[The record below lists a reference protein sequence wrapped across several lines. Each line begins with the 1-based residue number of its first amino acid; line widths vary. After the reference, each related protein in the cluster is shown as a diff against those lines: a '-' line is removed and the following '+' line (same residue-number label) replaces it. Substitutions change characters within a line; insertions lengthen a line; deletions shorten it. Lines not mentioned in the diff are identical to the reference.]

1 MRQRGGLQNSD
12 SSSERAAPLVEKVA
26 GKDGLSDY
34 LGVFVFSLL
43 LLLSNVPVYAV
54 ARFTQTVKQIRGGK
68 ETVFLTK
75 LTIAACHFMWLIT
88 IQLCWWVRV
97 ELISDEPGRMKTNTG
112 RPKVIVANHQSFM
125 DTVLLTSYLPLG
137 RAVDVKMYVA
147 STLCKTPGLGTI
159 VLAAGHIEV
168 PFQASKTTDTNM
180 SVDKNVLE
188 ERMKVFSKH
197 IEGGGTG
204 SWYPEGRLNRE
215 DHQKVGMFRAGGF
228 AIAEEADVEM
238 WGLAFVGVNT
248 CWPSRSSMG
257 GRPCHIKMRLFLI
270 CESTHIHL
278 RENGVSRNQVGDS
291 GEKARTFLADSTRVL
306 VQEHCDQMREKFSA
320 ETGRM
325 ID

>member
-1 MRQRGGLQNSD
+1 
-12 SSSERAAPLVEKVA
+12 
-26 GKDGLSDY
+26 
-34 LGVFVFSLL
+34 
-43 LLLSNVPVYAV
+43 
-54 ARFTQTVKQIRGGK
+54 
-68 ETVFLTK
+68 
-75 LTIAACHFMWLIT
+75 
-88 IQLCWWVRV
+88 
-97 ELISDEPGRMKTNTG
+97 MKTNTG

-188 ERMKVFSKH
+188 ERMQVFSKH

-215 DHQKVGMFRAGGF
+215 DHKKVGMFRAGGF
-228 AIAEEADVEM
+228 AIAEEADVQL
-238 WGLAFVGVNT
+238 WGMAFVGVNS
-248 CWPSRSSMG
+248 CWPSRASVG
-257 GRPCHIKMRLFLI
+257 GRPSHIKMRLFLI
-270 CESTHIHL
+270 CESTHAHL
-278 RENGVSRNQVGDS
+278 RENEVSREQVGDS

-306 VQEHCDQMREKFSA
+306 VQEHCDRMREQFTA

>member
-1 MRQRGGLQNSD
+1 MG
-12 SSSERAAPLVEKVA
+12 
-26 GKDGLSDY
+26 
-34 LGVFVFSLL
+34 
-43 LLLSNVPVYAV
+43 
-54 ARFTQTVKQIRGGK
+54 
-68 ETVFLTK
+68 
-75 LTIAACHFMWLIT
+75 
-88 IQLCWWVRV
+88 
-97 ELISDEPGRMKTNTG
+97 
-112 RPKVIVANHQSFM
+112 
-125 DTVLLTSYLPLG
+125 G

-238 WGLAFVGVNT
+238 WGLAFVGVNA

-270 CESTHIHL
+270 CETPISICARMVSPGIRSATQVRKPGPSLPTRRACWSRSTAIRCARSSAL
-278 RENGVSRNQVGDS
+278 RR
-291 GEKARTFLADSTRVL
+291 
-306 VQEHCDQMREKFSA
+306 A
-320 ETGRM
+320 E
-325 ID
+325 